1 MPFSYY
7 KLTKEEENT
16 QESSAKSYYDSIDKG
31 VIEKTGVTLD
41 IITDSFK
48 RRTLVQKYVQL
59 AIKSI
64 KENGYSG
71 DDLLAQLS
79 YSGEYYKQN
88 ILSKYTVSKNDN
100 MWNSIVFGKLTSL

>member
-1 MPFSYY
+1 M
-7 KLTKEEENT
+7 
-16 QESSAKSYYDSIDKG
+16 
-31 VIEKTGVTLD
+31 
-41 IITDSFK
+41 
-48 RRTLVQKYVQL
+48 
-59 AIKSI
+59 IKSI

-88 ILSKYTVSKNDN
+88 ILSKYMVSKNDN